1 MSEILNDLAM
11 GSRMRNEVCDNV
23 CDEQIFWW
31 AKVVR
36 EEVSHRDDGAAGWHA
51 GDQFDRECLAEFEP
65 GLVEPALG
73 RGGFSSGEQ
82 LGCISRKPCG
92 LTFRAR
98 QMRFGHVKENL
109 HLLAA

>member
-1 MSEILNDLAM
+1 MREILYDLAM
-11 GSRMRNEVCDNV
+11 GARMRNKVCDDV
-23 CDEQIFWW
+23 RDEQIFGR
-31 AKVVR
+31 AKVVG
-36 EEVSHRDDGAAGWHA
+36 EEVSHCDDGSAGGHA
-51 GDQFDRECLAEFEP
+51 GDEFDRECLAEFEP

-73 RGGFSSGEQ
+73 GGGFSCGEQ

>member
-1 MSEILNDLAM
+1 MSEILDDLAM
-11 GSRMRNEVCDNV
+11 GSRMRNEVCDDV
-23 CDEQIFWW
+23 CDEQIFGR
-31 AKVVR
+31 AKVVG
-36 EEVSHRDDGAAGWHA
+36 EEVSHCDDGAPGRHA
-51 GDQFDRECLAEFEP
+51 GDQFDRECFAEFEP

-82 LGCISRKPCG
+82 LGGVSRKPCG
-92 LTFRAR
+92 LAFRAR